1 MKILCILDD
10 DSKNEIPVRFAKGDI
25 PKLENYP
32 DGMLPPR
39 EPSTLLVVNSFSY

>member
-32 DGMLPPR
+32 DGMLPPSPR
-39 EPSTLLVVNSFSY
+39 AIDLIGGE